1 MHCAPSIR
9 PSNSRRTRWLEL
21 VVVVYAA
28 GGISLACDR
37 RAPITS
43 CDQDLSGEY
52 ADGDRRWTVVDHGR
66 QLDAFPGFADVP
78 SAGGLEVAPRVLELY
93 RAGAGPEEQLRGDVK
108 RRYMK
113 GALSC
118 WSKLPVRV
126 ARCADDT
133 LEVVHADPPPPLSF
147 APCQFGRAEPARVE
161 RWRRY

>member
-9 PSNSRRTRWLEL
+9 PSSSRRTRWLEL
-21 VVVVYAA
+21 VVVYAA
-28 GGISLACDR
+28 GGISLACDH
-37 RAPITS
+37 RAPIAS

-52 ADGDRRWTVVDHGR
+52 TEGDRRWTILDRGR
-66 QLDAFPGFADVP
+66 DLAAFPGFADTP
-78 SAGGLEVAPRVLELY
+78 SAAGLEVAPRVLELH
-93 RAGAGPEEQLRGDVK
+93 RAANGLRGDVK

-113 GALSC
+113 GAQSC
-118 WSKLPVRV
+118 WSKVPVTV
-126 ARCADDT
+126 ARCAGDT